1 MNPNVLVT
9 NQIIAS
15 IAAEANVA
23 VGVVFG
29 LIKAVR
35 DNWPFNAG
43 ETPIPDAE
51 LIASSWAKASCGECK
66 RRLARSAAAVITM
79 AFLPLV
85 SACRASVGFQPRNSR
100 AVSQAPVRITPS
112 TSGCVISR

>member
-9 NQIIAS
+9 IQTIAR

-35 DNWPFNAG
+35 DNWPRKDS
-43 ETPIPDAE
+43 EPVIPDAE
-51 LIASSWAKASCGECK
+51 LIALMRAEFAKNAD
-66 RRLARSAAAVITM
+66 
-79 AFLPLV
+79 
-85 SACRASVGFQPRNSR
+85 RN
-100 AVSQAPVRITPS
+100 AQLIAEIEAGV
-112 TSGCVISR
+112 

>member
-9 NQIIAS
+9 IQTIAS

-51 LIASSWAKASCGECK
+51 LIAIMRAEFQKNSDRNA
-66 RRLARSAAAVITM
+66 RLIAEIEAGV
-79 AFLPLV
+79 
-85 SACRASVGFQPRNSR
+85 
-100 AVSQAPVRITPS
+100 
-112 TSGCVISR
+112 

>member
-9 NQIIAS
+9 IQTIAS

-35 DNWPFNAG
+35 DNWPRRDDEAV
-43 ETPIPDAE
+43 IDDAT
-51 LIASSWAKASCGECK
+51 LIA
-66 RRLARSAAAVITM
+66 TM
-79 AFLPLV
+79 
-85 SACRASVGFQPRNSR
+85 RAEFQKNVDRN
-100 AVSQAPVRITPS
+100 AQLIAEIEAGGTGV
-112 TSGCVISR
+112 

>member
-9 NQIIAS
+9 IQTIAS

-35 DNWPFNAG
+35 DNWPRRDG
-43 ETPIPDAE
+43 EAVIDDAT
-51 LIASSWAKASCGECK
+51 LIA
-66 RRLARSAAAVITM
+66 TM
-79 AFLPLV
+79 
-85 SACRASVGFQPRNSR
+85 RAEFQKNADRN
-100 AVSQAPVRITPS
+100 AQLIAEIEA
-112 TSGCVISR
+112 GA